1 MGRYSYYVA
10 HMLCIHNALGTK
22 LRWASDR
29 GVVQNIWRHRWRAS
43 RICAADFR
51 WWVRFGWLHQYS
63 YRSGEADLWLIKTD
77 ANGNKIW
84 DKTFGGPSSE
94 IGNFVQQTTDGGYII
109 VGSTNSY
116 GAGCSDIWLIRTDAE
131 GNKLWDSTLGG
142 SGICGGDI
150 LAR

>member
-1 MGRYSYYVA
+1 V
-10 HMLCIHNALGTK
+10 
-22 LRWASDR
+22 
-29 GVVQNIWRHRWRAS
+29 
-43 RICAADFR
+43 
-51 WWVRFGWLHQYS
+51 
-63 YRSGEADLWLIKTD
+63 WLIKTD
-77 ANGNKIW
+77 ANCNKIW
-84 DKTFGGPSSE
+84 DKTFGRPSSE